1 MPATAGSASRVN
13 GVKGHLFGQKKL
25 YEALRREVPKD
36 DMPSYSTVRRWVE
49 GKAPI
54 PHWAAVTIA
63 AIAEFPAD
71 AEKEPPWVGRLQE
84 TVDSIH
90 ARQDKIMEGQTR
102 TAKDATDRLTRAL
115 APLERLEDV
124 EWIAD
129 AIRRAQRPDAGDPH
143 GSSASGAP
151 GTAAPEGQ
159 GSA

>member
-1 MPATAGSASRVN
+1 MRLDVFS
-13 GVKGHLFGQKKL
+13 QKKL
-25 YEALRREVPKD
+25 HEALTGKGYDVSLR
-36 DMPSYSTVRRWVE
+36 TVRRWIE
-49 GKAPI
+49 GEAAPN
-54 PHWAAVTIA
+54 AAWQR
-63 AIAEFPAD
+63 AIAEVIGAT
-71 AEKEPPWVGRLQE
+71 EKEPPWVGRLQE
-84 TVDSIH
+84 KVDSIH